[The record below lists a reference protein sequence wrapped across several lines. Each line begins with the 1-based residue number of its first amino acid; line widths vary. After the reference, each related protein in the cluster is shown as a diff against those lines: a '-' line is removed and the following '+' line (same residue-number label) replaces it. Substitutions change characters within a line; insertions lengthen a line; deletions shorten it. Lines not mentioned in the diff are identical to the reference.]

1 MTFFKTLV
9 IVLIINFG
17 ALALGV
23 LFMGNGVQ
31 NDWYLNL
38 NKAPW
43 TPEGWVFGAAWTCIM
58 ILFSL
63 YMTFLYRQRPTQKVR
78 FLFSLQII
86 LNISWNALFF
96 NQKLITIALIN
107 IVVLTIIVTAFLI
120 TYLKDLRGK
129 TLLIV
134 PYTLWLCIA
143 TSLNLYISLYN

>member
-134 PYTLWLCIA
+134 PYILWLCIA